1 MDARCMTKPRILGS
15 DEISTSGE
23 SVLVGH
29 VTYKTYVRYV
39 NLQEFLK
46 DFEVVREALFPD
58 PRYPKKGE

>member
-23 SVLVGH
+23 SVLVGP
-29 VTYKTYVRYV
+29 VTYTSVRYV